1 MRAAPSP
8 SGTPPFA
15 AARALCRGIL
25 TVGLLASTLFNAR
38 SSYAQTGTPAPSAA
52 PGTDPQAIGDSPARP
67 PDPRSIDAQP
77 AEVQSIFKL
86 TNSFR
91 VTQGRAPLSWS
102 PELAAAAR
110 AHAQLVATK
119 TTGELLHR
127 YPGEAELTA
136 RAKQAGAHFSGIAE
150 NIAQG
155 DSVQQIEQEWL
166 NSAPHR
172 ASILDRGTDALG
184 VGVVILKG
192 TLYAV
197 EDFAALSV
205 ALTPE
210 GVEEKVQAEL
220 FALGVHP
227 AILTTAEGSPEKLK
241 EDVRE
246 DCRLATGLADNTV
259 AGFIIRWEGPTL
271 ALPQALADAV
281 ISHEF
286 GTAVVGACAPIGEDN
301 PGFTTYRV
309 AVLLF

>member
-1 MRAAPSP
+1 
-8 SGTPPFA
+8 
-15 AARALCRGIL
+15 
-25 TVGLLASTLFNAR
+25 
-38 SSYAQTGTPAPSAA
+38 
-52 PGTDPQAIGDSPARP
+52 
-67 PDPRSIDAQP
+67 
-77 AEVQSIFKL
+77 VQSIFKL

-91 VTQGRAPLSWS
+91 VKQGRAPLSWS

-110 AHAQLVATK
+110 AHAQLLATK

-127 YPGEAELTA
+127 YPGEAELTD

-150 NIAQG
+150 NLAQG
-155 DSVQQIEQEWL
+155 DNIQQIEQEWL

-184 VGVVILKG
+184 VGVVISKG

-197 EDFAALSV
+197 EDFAALTA
-205 ALTPE
+205 ALTSD

-227 AILTTAEGSPEKLK
+227 AVQTTAEGSPEKLK
-241 EDVRE
+241 EDVRQ
-246 DCRLATGLADNTV
+246 DCQLASGLADNTV
-259 AGFIIRWEGPTL
+259 AGFIIRWEGSTL

-281 ISHEF
+281 ISHEY
-286 GTAVVGACAPIGEDN
+286 GTAVVGACAPIGDN
-301 PGFTTYRV
+301 PGFTIYRV